1 MSKSE
6 KHPVLNHIVNT
17 LQTAIADSKV
27 ENPSSNE
34 FIIKDGNDEI
44 HLIEV
49 QSADKNSVTVLI
61 TDKRR
66 IIFSEDLLETLQ
78 DIHEQVKGNPELKTA
93 LEKASIIINELNIE
107 TEFVFQAIKDFF
119 PKIGFKLLLNAS
131 EVILHNNQH
140 IAIIGVEDW
149 GKPPFKQYGDLQKAL
164 HKVTDIPL
172 QILLSHDPTHW
183 TQEVVN
189 HTNITLTL
197 AGHTHGMQAGIDL
210 GNLKWSPIQYKLK
223 HWAGLYQVK
232 NQYLYVNRGL
242 GWLGFP
248 GRIGMPPEITFL
260 ELE

>member
-1 MSKSE
+1 MSKLE

-107 TEFVFQAIKDFF
+107 TEFVFQAIKDFLDQVSNSYEF
-119 PKIGFKLLLNAS
+119 IQN
-131 EVILHNNQH
+131 
-140 IAIIGVEDW
+140 VE
-149 GKPPFKQYGDLQKAL
+149 
-164 HKVTDIPL
+164 
-172 QILLSHDPTHW
+172 
-183 TQEVVN
+183 
-189 HTNITLTL
+189 TNITKIG
-197 AGHTHGMQAGIDL
+197 AGFKFGKHIFRINITNDPEKISIETRFTPTFDPAIQKTISADIDKVEKAV
-210 GNLKWSPIQYKLK
+210 NKMFKLD
-223 HWAGLYQVK
+223 
-232 NQYLYVNRGL
+232 
-242 GWLGFP
+242 
-248 GRIGMPPEITFL
+248 
-260 ELE
+260 